1 MAQAVATIIVSVPPN
16 YVIPGVGIGQSIQI
30 TANGV
35 ITGFNPNENTVTVQV
50 TYDADLNVV
59 APVTVPVEPQGVGAG
74 GGV

>member
-16 YVIPGVGIGQSIQI
+16 YVIPGVGIGQSIQV

-59 APVTVPVEPQGVGAG
+59 APVIVPVEPQGVGAG